1 VAAAGQP
8 KLVMLSIIIIT
19 IQGAIM
25 KFLLSATPLSRL
37 ACAIGAGVICSAAAA
52 ANISS
57 ATYDGARDQ
66 VKASMKAERKT
77 CDGMSGNAKDICVET
92 VKGKEKVAMAHL
104 QFQRSGNV
112 KDRAKLAEAR
122 ADANYEV
129 AKEVCDDQSGNAK
142 DVCVAK
148 AKAEHDSAKANAK
161 MNKEVAEARNDA
173 AETENKAEYKV
184 ASERCDA
191 MSGNAKDSCM
201 AAARAR
207 YGQ

>member
-1 VAAAGQP
+1 M
-8 KLVMLSIIIIT
+8 KLRLSTNPMVRIV
-19 IQGAIM
+19 
-25 KFLLSATPLSRL
+25 
-37 ACAIGAGVICSAAAA
+37 CAVGAGVICSAAAA

-57 ATYDGARDQ
+57 ATYSGARDQ
-66 VKASMKAERKT
+66 VKASMKVERKS

-92 VKGKEKVAMAHL
+92 AKGKEKVAMAHL
-104 QFQRSGNV
+104 QFQRSGTT

-129 AKEVCDDQSGNAK
+129 AKEVCDDQSGKDK

-148 AKAEHDSAKANAK
+148 AKAEHESAKANAK

-173 AETENKAEYKV
+173 AQTKNKADYQV

-191 MSGNAKDSCM
+191 MSGNGKDSCM